1 MSVLDYGETI
11 MFDIKGIPVA
21 KARPRFTKTGHV
33 YSTTKTRE
41 AEDAVKR
48 AAAFYMEDREIF
60 KGPIVISLT
69 FMVRTPASWSKKRQD
84 LAANAYLLPTTRPD
98 TDNYVKLVTDAMNGV
113 VYEDDNQIIAIQ
125 AAKFYARAGDE
136 RTVVEVIEVDTTHEL
151 NEMEEVTIQ

>member
-1 MSVLDYGETI
+1 
-11 MFDIKGIPVA
+11 
-21 KARPRFTKTGHV
+21 
-33 YSTTKTRE
+33 
-41 AEDAVKR
+41 
-48 AAAFYMEDREIF
+48 
-60 KGPIVISLT
+60 
-69 FMVRTPASWSKKRQD
+69 MVRTPSSWSKKRQD

-98 TDNYVKLVTDAMNGV
+98 TDNYIKLVTDAMNGI